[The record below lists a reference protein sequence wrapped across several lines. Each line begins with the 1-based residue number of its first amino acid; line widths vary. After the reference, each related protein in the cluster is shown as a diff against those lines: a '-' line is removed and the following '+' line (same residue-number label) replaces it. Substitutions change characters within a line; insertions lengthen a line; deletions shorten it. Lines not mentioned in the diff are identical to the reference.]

1 MSTCRLA
8 TGMPLA
14 TLETVLVVLASRT
27 LSLACAPTSKIN
39 GKLMTKKDAEEK
51 KTWVA
56 LVGKIAVAVLG
67 AMAAGGAG
75 STMRPFGFVAN
86 RLLTNNRPRGHT
98 D

>member
-1 MSTCRLA
+1 M
-8 TGMPLA
+8 
-14 TLETVLVVLASRT
+14 VVLASRT
-27 LSLACAPTSKIN
+27 LSLACALTSKIN
-39 GKLMTKKDAEEK
+39 GKLMTKKDDEEK

-56 LVGKIAVAVLG
+56 LVGKIAVG

-75 STMRPFGFVAN
+75 STMRSFGFGPN